1 MNSGDAVHDESI
13 SPEDQAAP
21 AAEGR
26 AGRDLTRAQEA
37 AILAMLSEPSIAAA
51 AEKAGVG
58 ERTVHRWLKEDPL
71 FVAEYRRARRE
82 AFAQA
87 IGLTQRSATAAV
99 GTLLRVMHDTK
110 ATWSSRVAAATQV
123 LKFAREAIELDDL
136 AVRIESLEQ
145 AERPGDGE

>member
-13 SPEDQAAP
+13 SHDDTAADD
-21 AAEGR
+21 AGGR
-26 AGRDLTRAQEA
+26 PGRNLTRAQEA

-58 ERTVHRWLKEDPL
+58 ERTVHRWLKEDDL

-136 AVRIESLEQ
+136 AVRVETLER
-145 AERPGDGE
+145 ADRPGDDE